1 MNSGFEAVWL
11 YIKALLPPGL
21 DGALEPGGRENGIIP
36 TNFHGLD
43 FEIFGEPFGLVVEQ
57 ASGDERNFRDDDFE
71 DWIVDKVLRAWLEET
86 DFYRHLIISAGRVFW
101 FNPNVDPEQATL
113 LVDVNPKGCWR
124 STQARLDSATR
135 LIAYEK
141 ARQWVSSTLNFRA
154 VQSKRY
160 TVTTVDK
167 QDERTEFRIWDKE
180 CYLPVKIIT
189 VHAFGRVDVRPA
201 PNGEPD
207 TAEFCPGGRPTGL
220 SSESEDAIKALL
232 NRVRES
238 LEANNRSEK

>member
-21 DGALEPGGRENGIIP
+21 EGALEPGGRENGIIP

-101 FNPNVDPEQATL
+101 FNPNEDPERATL

-124 STQARLDSATR
+124 STQARLQKFIR
-135 LIAYEK
+135 ENLGP
-141 ARQWVSSTLNFRA
+141 
-154 VQSKRY
+154 RY
-160 TVTTVDK
+160 
-167 QDERTEFRIWDKE
+167 QD
-180 CYLPVKIIT
+180 
-189 VHAFGRVDVRPA
+189 
-201 PNGEPD
+201 
-207 TAEFCPGGRPTGL
+207 L
-220 SSESEDAIKALL
+220 SSDPVLFDRVFKKVPIRWSTFYDLRKRFEDDLDSLTAFIKEYQAKKEQ
-232 NRVRES
+232 R
-238 LEANNRSEK
+238 